1 MKRSLYPKPNA
12 FTTKGSY
19 IGKVNGIDISKDVVL
34 DNTKPDKDVIHVM
47 LPKNTVIQ
55 AGRSGKQKWTGIC
68 RINEVYFATGINV
81 FRFNGINVFRFNGIN
96 VFRQIMVVAVTI
108 MSLHISVYSSSISF
122 VSLLVVATFVIIATV
137 ILYSNSPAFG
147 QTNSGNGTQ
156 LWVDREN
163 NVKVQF
169 TYLPQTPIIDTP
181 TQLKFNIQNSQTGT
195 PLRNL
200 VARVVIVT
208 NRADKK
214 IF

>member
-1 MKRSLYPKPNA
+1 
-12 FTTKGSY
+12 
-19 IGKVNGIDISKDVVL
+19 
-34 DNTKPDKDVIHVM
+34 
-47 LPKNTVIQ
+47 
-55 AGRSGKQKWTGIC
+55 
-68 RINEVYFATGINV
+68 
-81 FRFNGINVFRFNGIN
+81 
-96 VFRQIMVVAVTI
+96 MVVVVTI
-108 MSLHISVYSSSISF
+108 MSLHISLYSSSILF

-208 NRADKK
+208 NSGGQERSFKFTNITAPNGSFSVNYLFPDTGVYQVISRIYSKDASILASFKVLVPIQPFGVINTNDINPLILPAGLVGIVGAIVVVSFLIMIRKRKK
-214 IF
+214 IKKV

>member
-1 MKRSLYPKPNA
+1 
-12 FTTKGSY
+12 
-19 IGKVNGIDISKDVVL
+19 
-34 DNTKPDKDVIHVM
+34 
-47 LPKNTVIQ
+47 
-55 AGRSGKQKWTGIC
+55 
-68 RINEVYFATGINV
+68 
-81 FRFNGINVFRFNGIN
+81 
-96 VFRQIMVVAVTI
+96 MVVVVTI
-108 MSLHISVYSSSISF
+108 MSLYISVYSSSISF

-200 VARVVIVT
+200 VARVFIVT
-208 NRADKK
+208 NSSGQERSFKFTNITAPNGSFSVNYLFPDTGEYQVICRVYSKDASILASFKVLVPIQPFGVINTNNINPLILPAGLVGIVGAIVVVSFLIIIRKRKK
-214 IF
+214 IKKV

>member
-1 MKRSLYPKPNA
+1 
-12 FTTKGSY
+12 
-19 IGKVNGIDISKDVVL
+19 
-34 DNTKPDKDVIHVM
+34 
-47 LPKNTVIQ
+47 
-55 AGRSGKQKWTGIC
+55 
-68 RINEVYFATGINV
+68 
-81 FRFNGINVFRFNGIN
+81 
-96 VFRQIMVVAVTI
+96 MVVAVTI

-208 NRADKK
+208 NSGGQERSFKFTNITAPNGSFSVNYLFPDTGVYQVIPRIYSKDASILASFKVLVPIQPFGVINTNNINPLILPAGLVGIVGAIAVISFLIMIRKRKEIKK
-214 IF
+214 V

>member
-1 MKRSLYPKPNA
+1 
-12 FTTKGSY
+12 
-19 IGKVNGIDISKDVVL
+19 
-34 DNTKPDKDVIHVM
+34 
-47 LPKNTVIQ
+47 
-55 AGRSGKQKWTGIC
+55 
-68 RINEVYFATGINV
+68 
-81 FRFNGINVFRFNGIN
+81 
-96 VFRQIMVVAVTI
+96 MVVAVTI

-122 VSLLVVATFVIIATV
+122 LSLLVVATFVIIATV

-147 QTNSGNGTQ
+147 QTNTGNGTQ

-208 NRADKK
+208 NSSGQERSFKFTNITAPNGSFSVNYLFPDTGVYQVISRIYSKDASILASFKVPVPIQPLGVINTNNINPLILPAGLVGIAGAIAVISFLIMIRKRKEIKK
-214 IF
+214 V

>member
-1 MKRSLYPKPNA
+1 
-12 FTTKGSY
+12 
-19 IGKVNGIDISKDVVL
+19 
-34 DNTKPDKDVIHVM
+34 
-47 LPKNTVIQ
+47 
-55 AGRSGKQKWTGIC
+55 
-68 RINEVYFATGINV
+68 
-81 FRFNGINVFRFNGIN
+81 
-96 VFRQIMVVAVTI
+96 MVVVVTI
-108 MSLHISVYSSSISF
+108 MSLHISVYSSSTSF
-122 VSLLVVATFVIIATV
+122 VSLLVVATFVLIATV

-208 NRADKK
+208 NSGGQERSFKFTNITAPNGSFSVNYLFPDTGVYQVISRIYSKDASILASFKVLVPIQPFGVINTNNINPLILPAGLAGIIGAIVVVSFLIMIRKRKQIKK
-214 IF
+214 V

>member
-1 MKRSLYPKPNA
+1 
-12 FTTKGSY
+12 
-19 IGKVNGIDISKDVVL
+19 
-34 DNTKPDKDVIHVM
+34 
-47 LPKNTVIQ
+47 
-55 AGRSGKQKWTGIC
+55 
-68 RINEVYFATGINV
+68 
-81 FRFNGINVFRFNGIN
+81 
-96 VFRQIMVVAVTI
+96 MVVAVTI
-108 MSLHISVYSSSISF
+108 MSLHISIYSSSISF

-181 TQLKFNIQNSQTGT
+181 TQLKFDIQNSQTGT

-208 NRADKK
+208 NSSGQERSFKFTNITAPNGSFSVNYLFPDTGVYQVISRIYSKDASILASFKVPVPIQPFGVINTNNINPLILPAGLVGIVGAIVVVSFLIIMRTRKK
-214 IF
+214 IKSMT

>member
-1 MKRSLYPKPNA
+1 
-12 FTTKGSY
+12 
-19 IGKVNGIDISKDVVL
+19 
-34 DNTKPDKDVIHVM
+34 
-47 LPKNTVIQ
+47 
-55 AGRSGKQKWTGIC
+55 
-68 RINEVYFATGINV
+68 
-81 FRFNGINVFRFNGIN
+81 
-96 VFRQIMVVAVTI
+96 MVVAVTI

-122 VSLLVVATFVIIATV
+122 LSLLVVATFVIIATV

-147 QTNSGNGTQ
+147 QTNTGNGTQ

-208 NRADKK
+208 NSGGQERSFKFTNITAPNGSFSVNYLFPDTGVYQVISRIYSKDASILASFKVPVPIQPLGVINTNNINPLILPAGLVGIAGAIAVISFLIMIRKRKEIKK
-214 IF
+214 V

>member
-1 MKRSLYPKPNA
+1 
-12 FTTKGSY
+12 
-19 IGKVNGIDISKDVVL
+19 
-34 DNTKPDKDVIHVM
+34 
-47 LPKNTVIQ
+47 
-55 AGRSGKQKWTGIC
+55 
-68 RINEVYFATGINV
+68 
-81 FRFNGINVFRFNGIN
+81 
-96 VFRQIMVVAVTI
+96 MVVAVTI

-122 VSLLVVATFVIIATV
+122 LSLLVVATFVIIATV

-147 QTNSGNGTQ
+147 QTNTGNGTQ

-200 VARVVIVT
+200 VARVVIVINSGGQERSFKFT
-208 NRADKK
+208 NITAPNGSFSVNYLFPDTGVYQVISRIYSKDASILASFKVPVPIQPFGVINTNNINPLILPAGLVGIAGAIAVISFLIMIRKRKEIKK
-214 IF
+214 V

>member
-1 MKRSLYPKPNA
+1 
-12 FTTKGSY
+12 
-19 IGKVNGIDISKDVVL
+19 
-34 DNTKPDKDVIHVM
+34 
-47 LPKNTVIQ
+47 
-55 AGRSGKQKWTGIC
+55 
-68 RINEVYFATGINV
+68 
-81 FRFNGINVFRFNGIN
+81 
-96 VFRQIMVVAVTI
+96 MVVAVTI
-108 MSLHISVYSSSISF
+108 MSLHISVYFSSISF

-200 VARVVIVT
+200 IARVVIVT
-208 NRADKK
+208 NSSGQERSFKFTNITAPNGSFSVNYLFPDTGVYQVIPRIYSKDASILASFKVLVPIQPFGVINTNNINPLILPAGLVGIVGAIVVVSFLIMIRKRKK
-214 IF
+214 IKKV

>member
-1 MKRSLYPKPNA
+1 
-12 FTTKGSY
+12 
-19 IGKVNGIDISKDVVL
+19 
-34 DNTKPDKDVIHVM
+34 
-47 LPKNTVIQ
+47 
-55 AGRSGKQKWTGIC
+55 
-68 RINEVYFATGINV
+68 
-81 FRFNGINVFRFNGIN
+81 
-96 VFRQIMVVAVTI
+96 MVVAVTI

-122 VSLLVVATFVIIATV
+122 LSLLVVATFVIIATV

-208 NRADKK
+208 NSGGQERSFKFTNITAPNGSFSVNYLFPDTGVYQVISRIYSKDASILASFKVPVPIQPFGVINTNNINPLILPAGLVGIAGAIAVISFLIMIRKRKEIKK
-214 IF
+214 V

>member
-1 MKRSLYPKPNA
+1 
-12 FTTKGSY
+12 
-19 IGKVNGIDISKDVVL
+19 
-34 DNTKPDKDVIHVM
+34 
-47 LPKNTVIQ
+47 
-55 AGRSGKQKWTGIC
+55 
-68 RINEVYFATGINV
+68 
-81 FRFNGINVFRFNGIN
+81 
-96 VFRQIMVVAVTI
+96 MVVAVTI

-122 VSLLVVATFVIIATV
+122 VSLLVVATFVIIATA

-208 NRADKK
+208 NSSGQERSFKFTNITAPNGSFSVNYLFPDTGVYQVISRIYSKDASILASFKVPVPIQPFGVINTNNINPLILPAGLVGIVGAIVVVSFLIILRKRKK
-214 IF
+214 IKSMT

>member
-1 MKRSLYPKPNA
+1 
-12 FTTKGSY
+12 
-19 IGKVNGIDISKDVVL
+19 
-34 DNTKPDKDVIHVM
+34 
-47 LPKNTVIQ
+47 
-55 AGRSGKQKWTGIC
+55 
-68 RINEVYFATGINV
+68 
-81 FRFNGINVFRFNGIN
+81 
-96 VFRQIMVVAVTI
+96 MVVAVTI

-208 NRADKK
+208 NSSGQERSFKFTNITAPNGSFSVNYLFPDTGVYQVISRIYSKDASILASFKVPVPIQPFGVINTNNINPLILPAGLVGIVGAIVVVSFLIMMKKRKK
-214 IF
+214 IRGMT

>member
-1 MKRSLYPKPNA
+1 
-12 FTTKGSY
+12 
-19 IGKVNGIDISKDVVL
+19 
-34 DNTKPDKDVIHVM
+34 
-47 LPKNTVIQ
+47 
-55 AGRSGKQKWTGIC
+55 
-68 RINEVYFATGINV
+68 
-81 FRFNGINVFRFNGIN
+81 
-96 VFRQIMVVAVTI
+96 

-122 VSLLVVATFVIIATV
+122 VSLLVVATFVIIASV

-208 NRADKK
+208 NSSGQERSFKFTNITAPNGSFSVNYLFPDTGVYQVISRIYSKDASILASFKVPVPIQPFGVINTNNINPLILPAGLVGIVGAIVVVSFLIMIRKRKK
-214 IF
+214 IKKV

>member
-1 MKRSLYPKPNA
+1 
-12 FTTKGSY
+12 
-19 IGKVNGIDISKDVVL
+19 
-34 DNTKPDKDVIHVM
+34 
-47 LPKNTVIQ
+47 
-55 AGRSGKQKWTGIC
+55 
-68 RINEVYFATGINV
+68 
-81 FRFNGINVFRFNGIN
+81 
-96 VFRQIMVVAVTI
+96 MVVAVTI
-108 MSLHISVYSSSISF
+108 MSLHISVYSSSISI
-122 VSLLVVATFVIIATV
+122 VSLLVVATLIIATV

-147 QTNSGNGTQ
+147 QTNTGNGTQ

-208 NRADKK
+208 NSGGQERSFKFTNITAPNGSFSVNYLFPDTGVYQVISRIYSKDASILASFKVPVPIQPFGVINTNNINPLILPAGLVGIAGAIAVISFLIMIRKRKEIKK
-214 IF
+214 V

>member
-1 MKRSLYPKPNA
+1 
-12 FTTKGSY
+12 
-19 IGKVNGIDISKDVVL
+19 
-34 DNTKPDKDVIHVM
+34 
-47 LPKNTVIQ
+47 
-55 AGRSGKQKWTGIC
+55 
-68 RINEVYFATGINV
+68 
-81 FRFNGINVFRFNGIN
+81 
-96 VFRQIMVVAVTI
+96 MVVAVTI

-208 NRADKK
+208 NSSGQERSFKFTNITAPNGSFSVNYLFPDTGVYQVISRIYSKDASILSSFKVLVPIQPFGVINTNNINPLILPAGLVGIVGAIVVVSFLIMIRKRKK
-214 IF
+214 IKKV

>member
-1 MKRSLYPKPNA
+1 
-12 FTTKGSY
+12 
-19 IGKVNGIDISKDVVL
+19 
-34 DNTKPDKDVIHVM
+34 
-47 LPKNTVIQ
+47 
-55 AGRSGKQKWTGIC
+55 
-68 RINEVYFATGINV
+68 
-81 FRFNGINVFRFNGIN
+81 
-96 VFRQIMVVAVTI
+96 MVVAVTI

-208 NRADKK
+208 NSSGQERSFKFTNITAPNGSFSVNYLFPDTGVYQVISRIYSKDASILASFKVLVPIQPFGVINTNNINPLILPAGLVGIVGAIVVVSFLIMIRKRKK
-214 IF
+214 IKKV

>member
-1 MKRSLYPKPNA
+1 
-12 FTTKGSY
+12 
-19 IGKVNGIDISKDVVL
+19 
-34 DNTKPDKDVIHVM
+34 
-47 LPKNTVIQ
+47 
-55 AGRSGKQKWTGIC
+55 
-68 RINEVYFATGINV
+68 
-81 FRFNGINVFRFNGIN
+81 
-96 VFRQIMVVAVTI
+96 MVVAVTI

-122 VSLLVVATFVIIATV
+122 LSLLVVATFVIIATV

-147 QTNSGNGTQ
+147 QTNSGNGAQ

-208 NRADKK
+208 NSSGQERSFKFTNITAPNGSFSVNYLFPDTGVYQVIPRIYSKDASILASFKVLVPIQPFGVINTNNINPLILPAGLVGIVGAIVVVSFLIMMRKRKK
-214 IF
+214 IKKV

>member
-1 MKRSLYPKPNA
+1 
-12 FTTKGSY
+12 
-19 IGKVNGIDISKDVVL
+19 
-34 DNTKPDKDVIHVM
+34 
-47 LPKNTVIQ
+47 
-55 AGRSGKQKWTGIC
+55 
-68 RINEVYFATGINV
+68 
-81 FRFNGINVFRFNGIN
+81 
-96 VFRQIMVVAVTI
+96 MVVAVTI

-208 NRADKK
+208 NSSGQERSFKFTNITAPNGSFSVNYLFPDTGVYQVISRIYSKDASILASFKVPVPIQPFGVINTNNINPLILPAGLVGIVGAIVVVSFLIMIRKRKK
-214 IF
+214 IKKV

>member
-1 MKRSLYPKPNA
+1 
-12 FTTKGSY
+12 
-19 IGKVNGIDISKDVVL
+19 
-34 DNTKPDKDVIHVM
+34 
-47 LPKNTVIQ
+47 
-55 AGRSGKQKWTGIC
+55 
-68 RINEVYFATGINV
+68 
-81 FRFNGINVFRFNGIN
+81 
-96 VFRQIMVVAVTI
+96 MVVAVTI
-108 MSLHISVYSSSISF
+108 MSLRISVYSSSISF

-208 NRADKK
+208 NSSGQERSFKFTNITAPNGSFSVNYLFPDTGVYQVIPRIYSKDASILASFKVLVPIQPFGVINTNNINPLILPAGLVGIVGAIVVVSFLIMIRKRKEIKK
-214 IF
+214 V

>member
-1 MKRSLYPKPNA
+1 
-12 FTTKGSY
+12 
-19 IGKVNGIDISKDVVL
+19 
-34 DNTKPDKDVIHVM
+34 
-47 LPKNTVIQ
+47 
-55 AGRSGKQKWTGIC
+55 
-68 RINEVYFATGINV
+68 
-81 FRFNGINVFRFNGIN
+81 
-96 VFRQIMVVAVTI
+96 MVVAVTI

-122 VSLLVVATFVIIATV
+122 LSLLVVATFVIIATV

-147 QTNSGNGTQ
+147 QTNTGNGTQ

-208 NRADKK
+208 NSSGQERSFKFTNITAPSGSFSVNYLFPDTGVYQVISRIYSKDASILASFKVPVPIQPFGVINTNNINPLILPAGLVGIAGVIAVISFLIMIRKRKEIKK
-214 IF
+214 V

>member
-1 MKRSLYPKPNA
+1 
-12 FTTKGSY
+12 
-19 IGKVNGIDISKDVVL
+19 
-34 DNTKPDKDVIHVM
+34 
-47 LPKNTVIQ
+47 
-55 AGRSGKQKWTGIC
+55 
-68 RINEVYFATGINV
+68 
-81 FRFNGINVFRFNGIN
+81 
-96 VFRQIMVVAVTI
+96 MVVAVTI

-122 VSLLVVATFVIIATV
+122 LSLLVVATFVIIATV

-147 QTNSGNGTQ
+147 QTNTGNGTQ

-208 NRADKK
+208 NSGGQERSFKFTNITAPNGSFSVNYLFPDTGVYQVISRIYSKDASILASFKVPVPIQPFGVINTNNINPLILPAGLVGIAGAIAVITFLIMIRKRKEIKK
-214 IF
+214 V

>member
-1 MKRSLYPKPNA
+1 
-12 FTTKGSY
+12 
-19 IGKVNGIDISKDVVL
+19 
-34 DNTKPDKDVIHVM
+34 
-47 LPKNTVIQ
+47 
-55 AGRSGKQKWTGIC
+55 
-68 RINEVYFATGINV
+68 
-81 FRFNGINVFRFNGIN
+81 
-96 VFRQIMVVAVTI
+96 MVVAVTI

-122 VSLLVVATFVIIATV
+122 LSLLVVATFVIIATV

-147 QTNSGNGTQ
+147 QTNTGNGTQ

-208 NRADKK
+208 NSGGQERSFKFTNITAPNGSFSVNYLFPDTGVYQVISRIYSKDASILASFKVPVPIQPFGVINTNNINPLILPAGLVGIAGAIAVICFLIMIRKRKEIKK
-214 IF
+214 V

>member
-1 MKRSLYPKPNA
+1 
-12 FTTKGSY
+12 
-19 IGKVNGIDISKDVVL
+19 
-34 DNTKPDKDVIHVM
+34 
-47 LPKNTVIQ
+47 
-55 AGRSGKQKWTGIC
+55 
-68 RINEVYFATGINV
+68 
-81 FRFNGINVFRFNGIN
+81 
-96 VFRQIMVVAVTI
+96 MVVAVTI

-122 VSLLVVATFVIIATV
+122 LSLLVVATFVIIATV

-147 QTNSGNGTQ
+147 QTNTGNGTQ

-208 NRADKK
+208 NSGGQERSFKFTNITAPNGSFSVNYLFPDTGLYQVISRIYSKDASILASFKVPVPIQPFGVINTNNINPLILPAGLVGIAGAIAVISFLIMIRKRKEIKK
-214 IF
+214 V